1 MVDPPTGGDLHAH
14 PPEKRIP
21 GMDEKLPER
30 ALNTQAV
37 GGGDGG
43 CGGMCAAHTS
53 VSTLES
59 KRTGV
64 A

>member
-1 MVDPPTGGDLHAH
+1 MY
-14 PPEKRIP
+14 
-21 GMDEKLPER
+21 EKLPER

-43 CGGMCAAHTS
+43 CGGMCGGMCAAHTS